1 VSHQLVVR
9 PLAERD
15 LLEAQQWYESQ
26 RSGLGADF
34 RSTIAGLLGRVGAN
48 PKLYPEVYRGVRRAV
63 VRRFPY
69 GVYLVVSE
77 ERVVVI
83 ACLHSKRRPGLEHA
97 RLPTGEW
104 LGA

>member
-1 VSHQLVVR
+1 VNHQLVVR
-9 PLAERD
+9 PLAEQD

-34 RSTIAGLLGRVGAN
+34 RSTISGLLDLVGAN

-69 GVYLVVSE
+69 LVYFVVSE
-77 ERVVVI
+77 ERVAVI
-83 ACLHSKRRPGLEHA
+83 ACLHGKRRPGLVRG
-97 RLPTGEW
+97 RLPTGE
-104 LGA
+104 